1 MTTDEDSVRFLVT
14 VIYDET
20 SLQLECSKVNKVLF

>member
-20 SLQLECSKVNKVLF
+20 SLQLECYSSYRL